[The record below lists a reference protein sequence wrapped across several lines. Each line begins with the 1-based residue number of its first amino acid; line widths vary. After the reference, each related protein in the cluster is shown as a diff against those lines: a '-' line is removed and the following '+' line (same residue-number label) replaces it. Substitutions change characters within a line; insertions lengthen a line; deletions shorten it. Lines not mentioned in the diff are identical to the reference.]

1 MKYKN
6 TKIFIISLI
15 IVLTLVNIA
24 LAKGFKLENA
34 DIQKLRENEESAKLA
49 VEVFKMTDDV
59 TYQAARNNLKDIL
72 EDKVYQTYFP
82 LPNWTIADRNR
93 LSLTINDLRVNLKE
107 AYVEFNIKGQGYNE
121 NKVALINFNEAGK
134 ITNIALI

>member
-6 TKIFIISLI
+6 TKIFIISLMV
-15 IVLTLVNIA
+15 VLTLVNIA

>member
-6 TKIFIISLI
+6 TKIFIMSLV

-72 EDKVYQTYFP
+72 EDKVYQTYFS

>member
-34 DIQKLRENEESAKLA
+34 DIQKLRENKESAKLA

>member
-6 TKIFIISLI
+6 TKIFIISLVI
-15 IVLTLVNIA
+15 ILTLVNIA

>member
-34 DIQKLRENEESAKLA
+34 DIQKLRENEELAKLA

>member
-6 TKIFIISLI
+6 TKIFIISLVI
-15 IVLTLVNIA
+15 ILTLVNIA

-72 EDKVYQTYFP
+72 EDKVYQIYFP

-93 LSLTINDLRVNLKE
+93 LSLTINDLRVNIKE

>member
-6 TKIFIISLI
+6 TKIFIISLVI
-15 IVLTLVNIA
+15 ILTLANIV

>member
-1 MKYKN
+1 MKSKN

-72 EDKVYQTYFP
+72 EDKVYQEYFP

>member
-121 NKVALINFNEAGK
+121 NKVALINFNDAGK

>member
-15 IVLTLVNIA
+15 IVMTLANIV
-24 LAKGFKLENA
+24 LAQGFKLENA

-59 TYQAARNNLKDIL
+59 TYHAARNNLKDIL

>member
-24 LAKGFKLENA
+24 LAKDFKLENA

>member
-34 DIQKLRENEESAKLA
+34 DIQKLRENKESAKLA

-59 TYQAARNNLKDIL
+59 TYQVARNNLKDIL

-82 LPNWTIADRNR
+82 FPNWTIAERNR

>member
-6 TKIFIISLI
+6 TKIFIISLVI
-15 IVLTLVNIA
+15 ILTLANIV
-24 LAKGFKLENA
+24 LAKGFKLENT

-121 NKVALINFNEAGK
+121 NKVVLINFNEAGK